1 MATEV
6 ANKSWHG
13 TSKSPLNTISLSQA
27 AVLQGRESSKP
38 NETRRREK
46 KERENELNT
55 HDEETRR
62 GLKRPGSSAGVAPK
76 HEKGIKNITKK
87 RRKRRR
93 IKKMSREGK
102 RRERERE
109 RESPF
114 YRQRV
119 TGNCWPF
126 PHTAA
131 AAGTTTTTITQKD
144 LLWISLLGIAA
155 VELLSFSPLSQSPT
169 TRWLCA
175 HWKEEEEGLRHGVV
189 VVSLS
194 NSRSLA
200 CPLVRSFNEGEKQP
214 PDAHAFLLL
223 FSPPPPTSP
232 FHVSLLSS
240 VNRIT

>member
-1 MATEV
+1 M

-109 RESPF
+109 REP
-114 YRQRV
+114 
-119 TGNCWPF
+119 
-126 PHTAA
+126 
-131 AAGTTTTTITQKD
+131 
-144 LLWISLLGIAA
+144 
-155 VELLSFSPLSQSPT
+155 
-169 TRWLCA
+169 
-175 HWKEEEEGLRHGVV
+175 
-189 VVSLS
+189 
-194 NSRSLA
+194 
-200 CPLVRSFNEGEKQP
+200 
-214 PDAHAFLLL
+214 
-223 FSPPPPTSP
+223 
-232 FHVSLLSS
+232 LLSS
-240 VNRIT
+240 TCDWKLLAFSTHSSSSSSNNNNNNHTKGPTVNFVVGYSCS